1 MFELQVVS
9 NTPMTGVDDIDVLAE
24 TFLTQ
29 IGYLSKGY
37 DPRSNG
43 ALTIR
48 DSIPYRIFMDFFMKN
63 PSKAWAAEEIAVL
76 LGTTK
81 PTVYRYINKLTSM
94 DILESTDIQSE
105 DGSVRRGYRIRY
117 GDIAKAWS
125 FCEANVQMAMDNY
138 KKTVERFQ
146 QLAKERAE
154 KS

>member
-43 ALTIR
+43 VLTIR

-81 PTVYRYINKLTSM
+81 PTVYRYINKLKSM

>member
-48 DSIPYRIFMDFFMKN
+48 GSIPYRIFMDFFMKN

-81 PTVYRYINKLTSM
+81 PTVYRYINKLKSM
-94 DILESTDIQSE
+94 DLLESTDIQSE

-125 FCEANVQMAMDNY
+125 FCEANVQMAMENY

>member
-48 DSIPYRIFMDFFMKN
+48 GSIPYRIFMDFFMKN

-81 PTVYRYINKLTSM
+81 PTVYRYINKLKSM

>member
-48 DSIPYRIFMDFFMKN
+48 GSIPYRIFMDFFMKN

-81 PTVYRYINKLTSM
+81 PTVYRYINKLKSM
-94 DILESTDIQSE
+94 ENIRQK
-105 DGSVRRGYRIRY
+105 SV
-117 GDIAKAWS
+117 S
-125 FCEANVQMAMDNY
+125 M
-138 KKTVERFQ
+138 
-146 QLAKERAE
+146 
-154 KS
+154 

>member
-37 DPRSNG
+37 DPRGTG
-43 ALTIR
+43 ALSIR
-48 DSIPYRIFMDFFMKN
+48 DSVPYRIFMDFFMKN
-63 PSKAWAAEEIAVL
+63 PSKAWTAEEIAVL
-76 LGTTK
+76 LDTTK
-81 PTVYRYINKLTSM
+81 PTVYRYINKLKSM
-94 DILESTDIQSE
+94 DLLEAVDIPS
-105 DGSVRRGYRIRY
+105 DGGPVRRGYRMRY
-117 GDIAKAWS
+117 GDIGKAWS
-125 FCEANVQMAMDNY
+125 FCEANVEMAMGNY
-138 KKTVERFQ
+138 RKTVERFQ

>member
-1 MFELQVVS
+1 
-9 NTPMTGVDDIDVLAE
+9 
-24 TFLTQ
+24 
-29 IGYLSKGY
+29 
-37 DPRSNG
+37 
-43 ALTIR
+43 
-48 DSIPYRIFMDFFMKN
+48 MKN

-81 PTVYRYINKLTSM
+81 PTVYRYINKLKSM

-105 DGSVRRGYRIRY
+105 DEPVRRGYRIRY